1 VQDQTAGAFAIGD
14 APAAGRAAISHAD
27 DRRAAADIAAH
38 GVAAND
44 LAARNRAA
52 GGRALDDPAEDRQ
65 VDDHRATHGRAAEG
79 PAAEDRTVAGR
90 LAEGSAA
97 GDPVLGESAADP
109 RVGEALAA
117 QGHAADD
124 RGADVDPVAGSAG
137 ADMAWPDL
145 ELVSPWADSRVAG
158 KASAIGPVGGRAAA
172 PDAVG
177 CVVVLDVVRAGAA
190 QSEVGGLLR
199 EVGDRVTRRIPTGAR
214 LRGEADGSALS
225 VVLSGRE
232 RSVAIDWM
240 HQTLPAVFAEVAD
253 LETPSPWAKG
263 TALRAAVH
271 DTNGPVGAQ
280 LLQRL
285 DLVAPQ
291 VDGGR
296 ARHDPR
302 PPVVRWGVPI
312 LAGSGGRRRRPDDGY
327 STEVPGD
334 DCLNSRRTDETA
346 RPETP
351 PAEVAHGP
359 TAHVAG
365 GQAEADGVAAPVSA
379 NSQKQTHEEESEFSV
394 EGLGLADLLAGA
406 LAAYRGI

>member
-1 VQDQTAGAFAIGD
+1 
-14 APAAGRAAISHAD
+14 
-27 DRRAAADIAAH
+27 
-38 GVAAND
+38 
-44 LAARNRAA
+44 
-52 GGRALDDPAEDRQ
+52 LD
-65 VDDHRATHGRAAEG
+65 
-79 PAAEDRTVAGR
+79 
-90 LAEGSAA
+90 
-97 GDPVLGESAADP
+97 
-109 RVGEALAA
+109 
-117 QGHAADD
+117 
-124 RGADVDPVAGSAG
+124 
-137 ADMAWPDL
+137 
-145 ELVSPWADSRVAG
+145 LVSPWADSRMAG
-158 KASAIGPVGGRAAA
+158 KASAVGRAAA

-177 CVVVLDVVRAGAA
+177 CVVVVDVVRAGAA

-199 EVGDRVTRRIPTGAR
+199 EVGERVTRRIPTGAR

-225 VVLSGRE
+225 VVLSGRQ
-232 RSVAIDWM
+232 RSVAVDWM

-253 LETPSPWAKG
+253 LDTPSPWPTG

-285 DLVAPQ
+285 DLMAPQ

-296 ARHDPR
+296 AQHDPP

-312 LAGSGGRRRRPDDGY
+312 RAGSGGRRRRPDDGH

-334 DCLNSRRTDETA
+334 DRPNSRQTDEIA

-351 PAEVAHGP
+351 PAEVAHGQ
-359 TAHVAG
+359 TAPAAG
-365 GQAEADGVAAPVSA
+365 DQAEAEGVAAPVSA
-379 NSQKQTHEEESEFSV
+379 DSQKQTREEESEFSV